1 MHSRFAARGRYSWQ
15 EASHV
20 DFNRWLVQRYR
31 DRWPGQVPMSR
42 ASTQEPLTNA
52 SSTKEPS

>member
-20 DFNRWLVQRYR
+20 MFNRWLVQRYR
-31 DRWPGQVPMSR
+31 EHWPAAVP
-42 ASTQEPLTNA
+42 N
-52 SSTKEPS
+52 